1 MPPRL
6 LKALKI
12 AVGCCAAVLVARL
25 IGLQSSTSAG
35 IITLLSILD
44 TRRDTFRLAGRRLLS
59 FFLALGIALL
69 AFPALHYG
77 VLAFGVFLFCYTLIC
92 YSLGLNEGLS
102 SNVVLV
108 THFWTAASLSLPLIC
123 NEFLLLLIGT
133 AIGILVNSY
142 MQDVSG
148 LVRRD
153 QAFIDRSMRAIL
165 LSMSDRLEGRTP
177 RPHLDFDQLQA
188 YIKEAL
194 ARARVHEN
202 NQLRKETRY
211 YTEYVTLR
219 RNQCVLLENMMEA
232 VDSMTVLPPQ
242 ATQTARIL
250 DRVAVSFHRLDNAGA
265 LLDELEE
272 RRRAFQASSLP
283 ATRAEFEARALL
295 YQTVRDLIYLLR
307 AKKQFADQLTE
318 EQIRDLWPDSPQDC
332 TAQV

>member
-25 IGLQSSTSAG
+25 LGLQNSTSAG

-59 FFLALGIALL
+59 FFLALAVALA
-69 AFPALHYG
+69 AFPGLHYG

-108 THFWTAASLSLPLIC
+108 THFWTAGSLSLSLIC
-123 NEFLLLLIGT
+123 NELLLLLIGT
-133 AIGILVNSY
+133 VIGILVNSY
-142 MQDVSG
+142 MQDISG
-148 LVRRD
+148 LVRKD
-153 QAFIDRSMRAIL
+153 QAFIDRAMRVIL
-165 LSMSDRLEGRTP
+165 LSMSDRLQGRIP
-177 RPHLDFDQLQA
+177 RPHMDFAQLQA

-194 ARARVHEN
+194 TRARVHEN
-202 NQLRKETRY
+202 NQLRRESRY

-219 RNQCVLLENMMEA
+219 RNQCALLENMMEA
-232 VDSMTVLPPQ
+232 VESMTILPTQ
-242 ATQTARIL
+242 AADTARIMN
-250 DRVAVSFHRLDNAGA
+250 RVAISFHRLDNAGA

-272 RRRAFQASSLP
+272 SRAGFRSSALP
-283 ATRAEFEARALL
+283 MTRAEFEARALL
-295 YQTVRDLIYLLR
+295 YQTVRDLIYLLK
-307 AKKQFADQLTE
+307 AKKQFADQLSE
-318 EQIRDLWPDSPQDC
+318 EQIRDLWPDSLQDC
-332 TAQV
+332 TAEA